1 MRRLEVD
8 RIKRPIAIRSLVEIE
23 ATTNYSPPAITSAV
37 KEYAALSFGECARE
51 LKRKEVANIKYK
63 IRGPMETH
71 LIGNSVLEL
80 DILESVSYL
89 TEHGYFVENYRVSQ
103 WSTKGAVFVYPDQLK
118 ELERHMRVNDV
129 VLTLLFVSKRDKS
142 IQHIIL
148 WDWES
153 NNNG

>member
-71 LIGNSVLEL
+71 LIGNSILKL

-89 TEHGYFVENYRVSQ
+89 TEHGYFVENYRVNILPS
-103 WSTKGAVFVYPDQLK
+103 FY
-118 ELERHMRVNDV
+118 
-129 VLTLLFVSKRDKS
+129 KS
-142 IQHIIL
+142 CL
-148 WDWES
+148 
-153 NNNG
+153 